1 MRLGKFESAG
11 KESIGEGWQKR
22 VFVDP
27 KNEKRII
34 AEMRE
39 GYMKDT
45 IRQLKGR
52 YYLTKIAHLL
62 LPENI
67 PAVYQAGESVEGKQ
81 TLDAERIAHSPKH
94 ALLQK
99 TWRTGKGFGAAYK
112 QAQKELGAE
121 IQELAPRLKHIGLGL
136 GVDTYTAN
144 FTKDKKGNAYYL
156 ETFKPWEINLPDSG
170 EVEMWFDEKKLRN
183 AIDEL
188 SDSATKEKCKRLL
201 ERVFALAK
209 EEERELR
216 TINTR

>member
-11 KESIGEGWQKR
+11 RETIGEGCQKK

-34 AEMRE
+34 AEMKE
-39 GYMKDT
+39 NVKEDT
-45 IRQLKGR
+45 PRQLKGR

-81 TLDAERIAHSPKH
+81 TVDAERIAHSPGH

-99 TWRTGKGFGAAYK
+99 TWQMEGSFDAAYE
-112 QAQKELGAE
+112 QAHKELGAD
-121 IQELAPRLKHIGLGL
+121 IQRVESRLRHIGLDL
-136 GVDTYTAN
+136 GVDTYVSN
-144 FTKDKKGNAYYL
+144 FTKDKKGNIYYL
-156 ETFKPWEINLPDSG
+156 ETFRPWEINFPNHG
-170 EVEMWFDEKKLRN
+170 KIEMWFDEEKLRN
-183 AIDEL
+183 AIDGL